1 MKGKD
6 EVLRVALA
14 GKDEAL
20 RMALAGKDEALAA
33 KNGEIEYVRK
43 KDEDLGRR
51 ELVAALALS
60 VMLAARDASTL
71 RGVLGAEEGRGGGDF
86 VFLLFRRGP
95 HRVSNSPMSLEAPL
109 PLRRVCFP

>member
-1 MKGKD
+1 MLRGKD

-71 RGVLGAEEGRGGGDF
+71 RGVLGAEEGRGGGGILCSFYFD
-86 VFLLFRRGP
+86 G
-95 HRVSNSPMSLEAPL
+95 APIASRI
-109 PLRRVCFP
+109 PRCS